1 MLLLADAVEPLILD
15 RGLVLGRTDFD
26 AFDPMAFTDT
36 ESFHHVVPFL
46 EDGIGNLDAVHDRR
60 SDIEVCADE
69 VFPIELVVPENIR
82 IQVGPVLDAQEEAV
96 DALADEV
103 SHRDE
108 TLAAASGIDSNG
120 QEHVDTHVLLDP
132 ADAVRDQIDPGDVD
146 SVLGCPFRNQCL
158 QLRPLFRGVLDH
170 SSFSFHLV
178 EVVEYVVKED
188 NGVFLFFLVD

>member
-1 MLLLADAVEPLILD
+1 MLLLADSVEPLIFHS
-15 RGLVLGRTDFD
+15 GLVFGRTNFD
-26 AFDPMAFTDT
+26 AFDPMTFADT
-36 ESFHHVVPFL
+36 ESFHRVVPFL

-82 IQVGPVLDAQEEAV
+82 IEIGPVLDAKEKAI

-108 TLAAASGIDSNG
+108 TFAAASGIDSNG

-132 ADAVRDQIDPGDVD
+132 ADAVGDQIDPGDVD
-146 SVLGCPFRNQCL
+146 SVLGRSFRNQCL
-158 QLRPLFRGVLDH
+158 QLCPLFRGVLDH
-170 SSFSFHLV
+170 FSFSFHLV